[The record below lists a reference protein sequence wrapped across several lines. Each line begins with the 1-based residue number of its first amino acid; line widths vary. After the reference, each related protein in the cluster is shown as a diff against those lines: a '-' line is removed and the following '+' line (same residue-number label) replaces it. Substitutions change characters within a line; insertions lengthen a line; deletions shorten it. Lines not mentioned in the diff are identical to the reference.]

1 MRVKIAET
9 EELTRIKKS
18 AKAEFTY
25 SLSRNLLK
33 TISNLSMEVVS
44 LNQVVLN
51 GNIFKIHLFLRF

>member
-9 EELTRIKKS
+9 EELIRIKKS

-44 LNQVVLN
+44 LNQVVIN
-51 GNIFKIHLFLRF
+51 GNIKKSICLRF